1 MRQWGFVYLA
11 DGCDPARDVS
21 RVDSG
26 RCLTVL
32 IGVGRVDQVVAAVR
46 RLVDEGAQLIELCGA
61 FGPVWTARVIDAV
74 GSEVPVGSVMYGA
87 EATKQLHDLFDLGA

>member
-11 DGCDPARDVS
+11 DGCDPERDVS
-21 RVDSG
+21 RVDTG
-26 RCLTVL
+26 ACLTVL
-32 IGVGRVDQVVAAVR
+32 VGVGEVDQVVAVAE
-46 RLVDEGAQLIELCGA
+46 RLVAEGAQLIELCGA

-74 GSEVPVGSVMYGA
+74 GARVPVGSVMYGG

>member
-21 RVDSG
+21 RVDTG
-26 RCLTVL
+26 ACLTVL
-32 IGVGRVDQVVAAVR
+32 VGVGEVEQVVAAAE
-46 RLVDEGAQLIELCGA
+46 RLVAEGAQLIELCGA

-74 GSEVPVGSVMYGA
+74 GARVPVGSVMYGG
-87 EATKQLHDLFDLGA
+87 EATKQLHDLFGLGA

>member
-11 DGCDPARDVS
+11 DGCDPTRDVS

-26 RCLTVL
+26 NCLTVL
-32 IGVGRVDQVVAAVR
+32 IGVGRVEQVVAA
-46 RLVDEGAQLIELCGA
+46 
-61 FGPVWTARVIDAV
+61 ARVIEAV

-87 EATKQLHDLFDLGA
+87 EATEQLHDLFGG